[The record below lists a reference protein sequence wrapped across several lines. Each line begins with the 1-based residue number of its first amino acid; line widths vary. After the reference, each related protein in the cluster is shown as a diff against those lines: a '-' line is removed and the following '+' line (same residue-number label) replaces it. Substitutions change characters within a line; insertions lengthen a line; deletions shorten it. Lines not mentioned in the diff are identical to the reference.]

1 KEAAMAPFFLF
12 LFIGLALGFVTGAI
26 KHDDWIDFVADVETS
41 LLGAIIGG
49 MTFVVLG
56 KHMSNDI
63 GGSVL
68 VSLVT
73 AVIFWGVLRRF
84 VGRGSMPAHR

>member
-1 KEAAMAPFFLF
+1 MAPFFLF
-12 LFIGLALGFVTGAI
+12 LFIGIGLGFITGTL

-56 KHMSNDI
+56 RHLNNDYLASFGI
-63 GGSVL
+63 
-68 VSLVT
+68 SLVT
-73 AVIFWGVLRRF
+73 SLVFLGVLRRF
-84 VGRGSMPAHR
+84 VGKGPMPVHR

>member
-1 KEAAMAPFFLF
+1 MAPFFLF
-12 LFIGLALGFVTGAI
+12 LFIGFALGFATGAV

-56 KHMSNDI
+56 SHLNNDFA
-63 GGSVL
+63 GSVL
-68 VSLVT
+68 ASVVT
-73 AVIFWGVLRRF
+73 AVVFLGVLRRF
-84 VGRGSMPAHR
+84 VGRGPMPMHR

>member
-1 KEAAMAPFFLF
+1 MAPFFLF
-12 LFIGLALGFVTGAI
+12 LFIGIGLGFVTGAI

-56 KHMSNDI
+56 RHMSNDLI
-63 GGSVL
+63 GSALISVGA
-68 VSLVT
+68 
-73 AVIFWGVLRRF
+73 AVVFLAVLRTF
-84 VGRGSMPAHR
+84 VGRGAVPHHGG

>member
-1 KEAAMAPFFLF
+1 MAPFFLF
-12 LFIGLALGFVTGAI
+12 LFIGIILGFATGAV

-56 KHMSNDI
+56 SHMSNDI
-63 GGSVL
+63 AGSAL
-68 VSLVT
+68 VSLLT
-73 AVIFWGVLRRF
+73 AVVFLGVLRRF
-84 VGRGSMPAHR
+84 VGRGPMPMHR